1 MQGTK
6 GNTRVKASV
15 GYTLNLRMFNHH
27 PVTAREGDII
37 GRGATADITV
47 NVPFASRR
55 HCRLD
60 YMEGQEGTGGWHV
73 VDLCSL
79 NGTFVNDVPVPVLM
93 PGLPVKAGDTITV
106 GAIPFTVE

>member
-6 GNTRVKASV
+6 GNGNSRIKATV
-15 GYTLNLRMFNHH
+15 GNTLNLRMFNHH
-27 PVTAREGDII
+27 LLVAQEGDVI

-60 YMEGQEGTGGWHV
+60 YVEGEGWFV

-93 PGLPVKAGDTITV
+93 PGLSVKAGDTITV